1 LARRFFALATV
12 LSSFGTGSLPQIN
25 SISNAVFATFGL
37 RHVVTGAVMAIL
49 LALIIIGGIRRI
61 ARVTEKLVPFMAIF
75 ISWELWP

>member
-1 LARRFFALATV
+1 
-12 LSSFGTGSLPQIN
+12 
-25 SISNAVFATFGL
+25 
-37 RHVVTGAVMAIL
+37 MAIL